1 MPSEGRDRRAEGRRG
16 EPRRRTARRSVRVGE
31 RRAGTRV
38 GKRGKGRKRK
48 RERER
53 EGRGAHLGDP
63 KSGGNR
69 HRITKGTRWERG
81 GRKGEGEEVAT
92 REKSNERDREG
103 GARMGEEV
111 GCQGRAGQGRAGPG
125 RVGSRRGPKT
135 HNTHDQ

>member
-16 EPRRRTARRSVRVGE
+16 EPRRRTARRSVRAGE

-48 RERER
+48 REREGGG
-53 EGRGAHLGDP
+53 ELTLGIQNP
-63 KSGGNR
+63 AVTVTGSPR
-69 HRITKGTRWERG
+69 ARG
-81 GRKGEGEEVAT
+81 GREVGE
-92 REKSNERDREG
+92 RERERRLLRGKNQMREIERG